1 MNPWAEE
8 CARRAFARTYTREE
22 LGQLDREAAS
32 MTAQYVALVAAA
44 AQTEGTEEGIT
55 LELLAQII
63 ETGCS
68 SRSAIRRKTESMD
81 ARGDEYRII
90 EEAEE

>member
-8 CARRAFARTYTREE
+8 CARTALSKGYTREE
-22 LGQLDREAAS
+22 LGRLDRGAAS
-32 MTAQYVALVAAA
+32 ITAQYVALIAAA
-44 AQTEGTEEGIT
+44 AQAEGKEGRIT

-81 ARGDEYRII
+81 ARGDEYRIL
-90 EEAEE
+90 EESE

>member
-8 CARRAFARTYTREE
+8 CARMAFAKTYTREE

-32 MTAQYVALVAAA
+32 ITAQYVALVAAS
-44 AQTEGTEEGIT
+44 AQAQGMALGETVG
-55 LELLAQII
+55 LLAEII
-63 ETGCS
+63 EAGCT

-90 EEAEE
+90 EEAGE